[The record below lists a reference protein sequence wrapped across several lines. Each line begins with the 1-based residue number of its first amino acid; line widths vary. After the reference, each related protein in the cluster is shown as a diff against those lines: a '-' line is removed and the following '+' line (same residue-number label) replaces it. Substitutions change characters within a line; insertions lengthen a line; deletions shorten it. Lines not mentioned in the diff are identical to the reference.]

1 MTNVYTSPFG
11 ERYSSKEML
20 QLFSPDRKFRTWRRL
35 WIALARA
42 EKKLGIKRIT
52 DGMIAELEQHAD
64 DINYASARAH
74 EERLKHD
81 VMGHIHAYMEQCPT
95 AKDIIHLG
103 ATSMYVVDN
112 TDLIVM
118 RDALALI
125 ERQLTNVVDALA
137 KFAKKYAN
145 VPTVAFTHFQPAQF
159 TTVGKRACLWL
170 YDFLLDLDEVAL
182 RREGLKFL
190 GVKGTTGTQASFLE
204 LFEGD
209 EEKVKKL
216 DVAVTREMG
225 FRESYKV
232 SGQTYSRKVD
242 SQIMAALSGVAQS
255 AHKFSNDM
263 RLLQHLR
270 EIQEPFGKD
279 QVGSSAMAYKRNP
292 MKSERIA
299 SISRFVITL
308 YTNAGFTAASQ
319 WFERTLDDSAGKR
332 IVVPEAFL
340 ATDAILQLCLSVASG
355 LDVNREVIAGNV
367 QEQIGDIATENLLM
381 QAVKAGGNRQE
392 LHEVIRRHKMES
404 KEGDLLDRLK
414 NDEAFKAVRSRFSS
428 LLKAEQYV
436 GRSASQVREFLD
448 EEVEPRLAP
457 RRKALGL
464 KSEVKV

>member
-1 MTNVYTSPFG
+1 MTNTYTSPFG

-20 QLFSPDRKFRTWRRL
+20 QIFSPDRKFRTWRRL
-35 WIALARA
+35 WIALAQS

-52 DGMIAELEQHAD
+52 EPMIAEMEKHVD
-64 DINYASARAH
+64 DINYASARAY
-74 EERLKHD
+74 EEKFKHD
-81 VMGHIHAYMEQCPT
+81 VMGHIHAYGELCPT

-112 TDLIVM
+112 TDLILM
-118 RDALALI
+118 RDAMELL
-125 ERQLTNVVDALA
+125 ERQLVNVISALA
-137 KFAKKYAN
+137 KFAKKHAST
-145 VPTVAFTHFQPAQF
+145 PTVAFTHFQPAQF

-170 YDFLLDLDEVAL
+170 ADLLIDLDEIAL
-182 RREGLKFL
+182 RRKSLQFL

-204 LFEGD
+204 LFDGD
-209 EEKVKKL
+209 EDKVRKL
-216 DVAVTREMG
+216 DEAVTRAMG
-225 FRESYKV
+225 FSSAVPV
-232 SGQTYSRKVD
+232 SGQTYSRKID
-242 SQIMAALSGVAQS
+242 SQIMAALSGIAQS

-270 EIQEPFGKD
+270 EIQEPFGSE
-279 QVGSSAMAYKRNP
+279 QIGSSAMAYKRNP

-299 SISRFVITL
+299 SLSRFVITL

-340 ATDAILQLCLSVASG
+340 ATDAILQLYLNVASG
-355 LDVNREVIAGNV
+355 LDVNLDVIEQNV
-367 QEQIGDIATENLLM
+367 LEQIGDIASENLLM
-381 QAVKAGGNRQE
+381 KAVKAGGNRQE

-404 KEGDLLDRLK
+404 KDGDLLDRLK
-414 NDEAFKAVRSRFSS
+414 NDEAFKAVRGAMSR
-428 LLKAEQYV
+428 LGEPRQYV
-436 GRSASQVREFLD
+436 GRSPAQVREFL
-448 EEVEPRLAP
+448 EQEVEPRLAP

>member
-1 MTNVYTSPFG
+1 MTNLYSSPFG

-20 QLFSPDRKFRTWRRL
+20 QLFSPDRKFRTWRQL

-42 EKKLGIKRIT
+42 EKKLGIRRIT
-52 DGMIAELEQHAD
+52 EAMIAEMEKHAD
-64 DINYASARAH
+64 DIDYAAARSY
-74 EERLKHD
+74 EEKFKHD
-81 VMGHIHAYMEQCPT
+81 VMGHIHAFGDLCPT

-112 TDLIVM
+112 TDLILM
-118 RDALALI
+118 RDALALL
-125 ERQLTNVVDALA
+125 ERQLTNVIAALA
-137 KFAKKYAN
+137 AFAKKYAS

-170 YDFLLDLDEVAL
+170 YDLLLDLDEIAL
-182 RREGLKFL
+182 RRDSLKFL

-204 LFEGD
+204 LFGGD
-209 EEKVKKL
+209 EEKVRKL
-216 DVAVTREMG
+216 DQAVTRAMG
-225 FRESYKV
+225 FRDSYKV

-242 SQIMAALSGVAQS
+242 SQIMAALAGVAQS
-255 AHKFSNDM
+255 AHKFSNDL

-270 EIQEPFGKD
+270 EIQEPFASD
-279 QVGSSAMAYKRNP
+279 QIGSSAMAYKRNP
-292 MKSERIA
+292 MKSERMA
-299 SISRFVITL
+299 SLSRFVITL

-340 ATDAILQLCLSVASG
+340 ATDAILQLYLSVASG

-381 QAVKAGGNRQE
+381 QAVTAGGNRQE

-414 NDEAFKAVRSRFSS
+414 NDAAFKAVRGSFSS
-428 LLKAEQYV
+428 ILKAEQYV
-436 GRSASQVREFLD
+436 GRSPSQVREFLE